1 MVKPSAEM
9 LQAIAAERPYL
20 LRLASR
26 RLPNAELSEDVV
38 QATLAAA
45 VANAG
50 SFRQK
55 SSMRTWLT
63 AILRNSIVDV
73 QRARRREPLLDDL
86 PRGAASRDAP
96 ATAPDPADIM
106 QALQAAGA
114 LRARLQALP
123 KAAVAAFTMRELQGR
138 PSKEILERLR
148 LTPSQYWQ
156 ALHRA
161 RRAIRSA
168 IENPEATLC

>member
-1 MVKPSAEM
+1 MDKPTARM
-9 LQAIAAERPYL
+9 FQAIAAERPYL
-20 LRLASR
+20 LRLAWR
-26 RLPNAELSEDVV
+26 RLRNAELSEDAV

-45 VANAG
+45 VAGAG
-50 SFRQK
+50 RFRQK
-55 SSMRTWLT
+55 SSMRTWLVS
-63 AILRNSIVDV
+63 ILRNSIVDE

-86 PRGAASRDAP
+86 PRGATSRDA
-96 ATAPDPADIM
+96 AGTAPDPADIM
-106 QALQAAGA
+106 QALETASA

-123 KAAVAAFTMRELQGR
+123 KNAVAAFTMRELQGR

-156 ALHRA
+156 ALHRV

-168 IENPEATLC
+168 IENPEATSC